1 MLFRSDRIFLSE
13 NSSRARCGGAGDGV
27 GTVLADGAAGVDWG
41 KRGFYTLWGLV
52 GERVGWSIGFVNGDC
67 LKGGAVGFKK
77 GVIING
83 AVKNLFLSELSRRVK
98 IFLQPRKR
106 AGQTLSDFAQL
117 QRWFLCIHTKNRKT
131 TIFFEKGC
139 NKMSFFGFYWC
150 KLYFKFASVIYHIKK
165 AIGNADFSAKER

>member
-1 MLFRSDRIFLSE
+1 MGEKGFLYIVGI
-13 NSSRARCGGAGDGV
+13 GG
-27 GTVLADGAAGVDWG
+27 G
-41 KRGFYTLWGLV
+41 KGLGEYWICEWGLFK
-52 GERVGWSIGFVNGDC
+52 R
-67 LKGGAVGFKK
+67 GGAVGFKK

-106 AGQTLSDFAQL
+106 ARQTLGDFAQL

-165 AIGNADFSAKER
+165 ANGNADFSAKER